1 MYFVTFLP
9 QMQAFDM
16 NHPVEFSLNLNDEIQ
31 VQFRFMR
38 APLANMRH
46 YKSMERGIY
55 SLLLKMRLYGD
66 AALQNPEI
74 DEQREE
80 EEVQTRTPKILK
92 SGFVLKKGQGNFAK
106 WGRRY
111 IELDDNMLLKYYA
124 SDSEEDRKEPLGVLV
139 VDSDTMVS
147 LKIWNHDKHVVN

>member
-1 MYFVTFLP
+1 
-9 QMQAFDM
+9 M